1 MESTCAPICS
11 KGLGDISTELAG
23 GPEEED
29 AGGQHDQ
36 VGTDY
41 AQQERDHRDH
51 DEELKLL
58 A

>member
-1 MESTCAPICS
+1 MELTCAPIFL

-23 GPEEED
+23 GPEEKD
-29 AGGQHDQ
+29 SGDQHGQ
-36 VGTDY
+36 VGTDDS
-41 AQQERDHRDH
+41 QQERDH

>member
-23 GPEEED
+23 GPEEKD
-29 AGGQHDQ
+29 SGDQHGQ
-36 VGTDY
+36 VGADDS
-41 AQQERDHRDH
+41 QQERDH